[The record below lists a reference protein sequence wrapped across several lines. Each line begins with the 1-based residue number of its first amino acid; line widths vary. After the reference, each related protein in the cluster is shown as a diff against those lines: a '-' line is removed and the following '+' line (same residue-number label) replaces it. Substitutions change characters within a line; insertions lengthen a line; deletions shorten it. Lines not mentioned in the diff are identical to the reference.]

1 MAKARTSAPSPLP
14 SRRLWTSFALSL
26 LGVGFSIYLTQHFYL
41 VREGASAFKSFC
53 NMGGGMNCDQVA
65 ASRWAEVFAGLPLS
79 SFTTGWYGA
88 IAILALAARSPAWR
102 REAARWLLALSAFA
116 SVMSV
121 VYFAVMASV
130 LRTYCLFCL
139 FIDAINLLLL
149 GIAWS
154 LRPEGF
160 AKHKPDLQKWRVFG
174 GVTAGSLVVFVGGLA
189 LANVD
194 LSMSPATVED
204 MVQSIV
210 TAPPIAVKS
219 GEQFPSIGPADA
231 PITVVEFS
239 DFQCP
244 HCERGAHILNTVL
257 NRFPGKVRV
266 VFRNFPLDP
275 SCNPNMKQSLHQAA
289 CEAARAAIC
298 AHQQGRFQEVYE
310 AFFSDLSVLAPGKV
324 TAIAESFVP
333 DVPKL
338 KACMEAPETAAAV
351 RADID
356 EALAVGVQ
364 STPTFFINGR
374 RMHGAFPVAAWIQI
388 IERVFPPAAP
398 PK

>member
-1 MAKARTSAPSPLP
+1 MARARTAASPLP
-14 SRRLWTSFALSL
+14 SRRLWATFALAL

-41 VREGASAFKSFC
+41 VRAGASAFKSFC

-65 ASRWAEVFAGLPLS
+65 ASRWAELFAGLPLS
-79 SFTTGWYGA
+79 SFTAGWYTA

-116 SVMSV
+116 SVLSV
-121 VYFAVMASV
+121 VYFAVMATA

-139 FIDAINLLLL
+139 FIDVINLVLL

-154 LRPEGF
+154 LRPEGL
-160 AKHKPDLQKWRVFG
+160 AKHKPDLAKWRVFG
-174 GVTAGSLVVFVGGLA
+174 GVMTGSLVVFVGGLA

-194 LSMSPATVED
+194 MSMSAATVED
-204 MVQSIV
+204 MIQSIV
-210 TAPPIAVKS
+210 AAPPVALKN
-219 GEQFPSIGPADA
+219 GEQLPSIGPADA

-266 VFRNFPLDP
+266 VYRNFPLDL
-275 SCNPNMKQSLHQAA
+275 SCNPSMQRPLHQAA
-289 CEAARAAIC
+289 CEAARATIC

-310 AFFSDLSVLAPGKV
+310 AFFSDPSALAPGKV
-324 TAIAESFVP
+324 TAIAEELVGDRSR
-333 DVPKL
+333 L

-356 EALAVGVQ
+356 EALAIGVE

-374 RMHGAFPVAAWIQI
+374 KMHGVFPVEAWIQI